1 MPPTPPNRTMRDL
14 TMCQTP
20 KLMTAALVTALL
32 VSGCGRAASKA
43 LGAVSAA
50 IATEVVAEAAVQ
62 ALTAPAHEQQAS
74 VIRGVRLEHNV
85 FVNGEKGMRI
95 HVDFTVAGH
104 LGMDCKA
111 LVYGYHKNGLRLED
125 QDGWYTTMDGHVAT
139 HADFRPGYA
148 TALYEDL
155 QMFLPYS
162 QLHLDPT
169 LRNSAKL
176 QVQLYSTASGAILSN
191 TYEVSF
197 DFGKVD

>member
-1 MPPTPPNRTMRDL
+1 
-14 TMCQTP
+14 MCQTP
-20 KLMTAALVTALL
+20 KLITAALLTSLL
-32 VSGCGRAASKA
+32 VSGCGRAATKA

-62 ALTAPAHEQQAS
+62 ALTAPAPGPAS

-95 HVDFTVAGH
+95 HLDFTVAGQ

-111 LVYGYHKNGLRLED
+111 LVHGYHSSGLRLED
-125 QDGWYTTMDGHVAT
+125 QDGWYTTADGHVAT

-148 TALYEDL
+148 EALYEDF

-169 LRNSAKL
+169 LRTSAKL
-176 QVQLYSTASGAILSN
+176 RFQIYSTATGAILSN
-191 TYEVSF
+191 TVEAAF